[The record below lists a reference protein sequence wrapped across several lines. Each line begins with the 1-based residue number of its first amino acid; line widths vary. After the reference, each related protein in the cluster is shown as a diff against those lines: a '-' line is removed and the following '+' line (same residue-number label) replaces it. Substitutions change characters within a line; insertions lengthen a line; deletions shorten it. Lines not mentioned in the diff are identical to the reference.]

1 MKTVEE
7 LCLDVFGK
15 KLSKKI
21 KEWSENERL
30 VDFLKK
36 STLEEYYK
44 IVNYNKKDFSLKST
58 FQIPLLECITTIFN
72 LPKLPIVREHG
83 MNYGYIEFTDGS
95 FFYIQLEDWIGDFET
110 HVDNPFFNPKNLF
123 WIYYFFNVG
132 TEGDEQTKYKYISGH
147 SGRINQ
153 DSMQKFFEEK
163 KKFQAEIGS
172 LNKKYYPIFGF
183 EKLQFP
189 RLLNDKGELNLHEV
203 INERKKKITFMR
215 QFIENGKIES
225 LLEKVLVFKTVRQIK
240 NAKGKLKNVFLLQT
254 LQKKYG
260 IPFTEKTVKK
270 QLEKMKSVNQIC
282 DYWMKKGRVEISF
295 SQEKK
300 INKCTEITPYIKDG
314 EIICYYLSKKVVKK
328 LVGVTGITKINFN
341 NTFKKLMFNKVDY
354 PLTDHQKMTI
364 EKYFYENFD
373 TWKKEL
379 TA

>member
-1 MKTVEE
+1 MKKTVED
-7 LCLDVFGK
+7 LCIDVFGK
-15 KLSKKI
+15 KLPKKI
-21 KEWSENERL
+21 WELTAKGLADQLKNCTEKEYGRI
-30 VDFLKK
+30 VQTLKK
-36 STLEEYYK
+36 HYSIK
-44 IVNYNKKDFSLKST
+44 QT
-58 FQIPLLECITTIFN
+58 FQIPLLECVTTIFN

-83 MNYGYIEFTDGS
+83 MNYGYIKFADGS
-95 FFYIQLEDWIGDFET
+95 FFYIHLEDEIGDFET
-110 HVDNPFFNPKNLF
+110 EVDNPYFNPKNLF
-123 WIYYFFNVG
+123 WIYYLFNVG
-132 TEGDEQTKYKYISGH
+132 KGGDDQTDYRFISGH
-147 SGRINQ
+147 NGRINQ

-172 LNKKYYPIFGF
+172 LNKKYYPVFGF

-189 RLLNDKGELNLHEV
+189 RLLNDKGEFNLQEV
-203 INERKKKITFMR
+203 INEKNKKITFMK

-225 LLEKVLVFKTVRQIK
+225 FLEKVLVFKTVRQIK
-240 NAKGKLKNVFLLQT
+240 NAKGKLKNVFLLET

-260 IPFTEKTVKK
+260 IVFTEKTVKK
-270 QLEKMKSVNQIC
+270 QLEKMKSVNEIS

-295 SQEKK
+295 SKERK

-328 LVGVTGITKINFN
+328 LVGVSGITKINFN

-364 EKYFYENFD
+364 EKYFYENFE

-379 TA
+379 SA